1 MAIATLVGNE
11 VASLTPPRTQV
22 YQATHDGQS
31 YLPFMQRSFIS
42 FSYGGKNI
50 EDFNVL
56 AYTSGDRM
64 EREGYAEFEDLTSTY
79 DTIQGQFY
87 WGTYFHQN
95 TLSITLATDAMTQ
108 VELDNFK
115 RWFRAGSIRELIM
128 AEHPNRAIMARIATP
143 PQLHL
148 LGFKQEVEVPF
159 ASGDT
164 GAGETITTTTYST
177 YTTVYRGEIDLE
189 FVMDEP
195 FWYSIKNVLGT
206 QNTLE
211 GYYEDSWV
219 DANGKVVRVM
229 ESPDAL
235 KIIYEDHIPLG
246 STTHIDV
253 FLGGGVYASVKYEVW
268 SRIPVEITEEQYN
281 EAISSEAITP
291 QLRSAYFTTV
301 EPRTITDEST
311 GTTSTQNVT
320 CYYRGAVIAYMD
332 NGNQVGGKIG
342 GAQLSDADTPAEG
355 ISLPYQTPAN
365 LYYAGT
371 APSPVKLRFSLSPQI
386 RSAGAEDAYY
396 IITPLNSHS
405 SGEGNKYNTITL
417 KSVETRTFKFTLPT
431 FWLSYNQVLEIFSN
445 DDIMTVGGAW
455 LNVREAIRD
464 TIRHPV
470 IRAWA
475 NMLINKYDSTGGN
488 GTIQSTNVRADLK
501 EGMSTLLCDN
511 NDEPFPAHFT
521 FDGKTGLA
529 IGKFT
534 YRDISRVN
542 ITSGSTSL
550 KTQVRNS
557 ASGVSVE
564 NYTTTQEENV
574 GDMVRSNYLI
584 LDERNVLD
592 ENYQVQAWTDLHP
605 DYAYLITHDVANGL
619 HDLHFEFKNMYL

>member
-1 MAIATLVGNE
+1 MAITKLVGNE
-11 VASLTPPRTQV
+11 VASSTSPRTQV
-22 YQATHDGQS
+22 YQATHDGQA

-115 RWFRAGSIRELIM
+115 HWFRAGSIRELIM

-143 PQLHL
+143 PRLHL
-148 LGFKQEVEVPF
+148 LAFKQEIEVPF
-159 ASGDT
+159 GSGNT
-164 GAGETITTTTYST
+164 SAGETVTTTTYST

-189 FVMDEP
+189 FIMDEP

-211 GYYEDSWV
+211 GYYEDNWI

-235 KIIYEDHIPLG
+235 KIVYEDHIPLG
-246 STTHIDV
+246 STTRIDV
-253 FLGGGVYASVKYEVW
+253 FLGGGVYASVNYEVW
-268 SRIPVEITEEQYN
+268 SRIPVEITEAQYN
-281 EAISSEAITP
+281 DAISSDAITP

-301 EPRTITDEST
+301 EPRAVTNAST

-320 CYYRGAVIAYMD
+320 CYYRGAVIAYNS

-342 GAQLSDADTPAEG
+342 GAQLSGADTPVEG
-355 ISLPYQTPAN
+355 ISLPYNTPAN

-371 APSPVKLRFSLSPQI
+371 APSPVKLRFSLQPQI
-386 RSAGAEDAYY
+386 RAAGTSNAYY

-405 SGEGNKYNTITL
+405 SGSGNKYNTITL
-417 KSVETRTFKFTLPT
+417 KSVGTRTFKFTLPT

-445 DDIMTVGGAW
+445 STIMAVGAAW

-470 IRAWA
+470 VRAWA

-488 GTIQSTNVRADLK
+488 STIQSTSVRTDLK
-501 EGMSTLLCDN
+501 EGMSTLICDN
-511 NDEPFPAHFT
+511 NDEPFSAQFT

-529 IGKFT
+529 IGKFK
-534 YRDISRVN
+534 YRDISKVS

-550 KTQVRNS
+550 KTQVKNS
-557 ASGVSVE
+557 VSGE

-592 ENYQVQAWTDLHP
+592 ENYQVQAWTSSHP

-619 HDLHFEFKNMYL
+619 QDLHFEFKNMYL